1 MADRYRVYNGKHPML
16 FVRVDHW
23 PGQDIRK
30 MNLID
35 IITLVMLISAEI
47 RGWIELMSKKKE
59 GD

>member
-1 MADRYRVYNGKHPML
+1 ML
-16 FVRVDHW
+16 FVLVDHW